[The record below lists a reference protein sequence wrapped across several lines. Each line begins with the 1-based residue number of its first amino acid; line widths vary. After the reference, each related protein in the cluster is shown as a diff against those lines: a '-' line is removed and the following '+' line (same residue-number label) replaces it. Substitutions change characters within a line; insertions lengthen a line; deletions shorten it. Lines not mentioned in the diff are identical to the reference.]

1 MNSKLEMAKPS
12 KLALVDWGWIS
23 AALIFLALMCFCILF
38 FVKGAND
45 LSATQTESLLRTPA
59 PVAVTQAGPEPNP
72 EVRAQPATAVTP
84 PERQSR
90 SSEAFGESAQGTL
103 NGGGATSELATT
115 TPESAEVM
123 LWNRSNSP
131 VKRFSSR
138 RRVALGKRAPRS
150 IRALIEMWFRRFR
163 TRSHR

>member
-45 LSATQTESLLRTPA
+45 LSATQTESRLRSPA
-59 PVAVTQAGPEPNP
+59 PVAVRQAGPEPNP

-90 SSEAFGESAQGTL
+90 PTEAFGESAQGTL
-103 NGGGATSELATT
+103 SGDSATYELATT

-123 LWNRSNSP
+123 LCNRGNAP

-138 RRVALGKRAPRS
+138 RRVARGKRAPQS
-150 IRALIEMWFRRFR
+150 IRALIEMWFRGFR

>member
-90 SSEAFGESAQGTL
+90 SSEAFGELAPETLSGGSATRHKEQYIDHAK
-103 NGGGATSELATT
+103 ATSGGEIRL
-115 TPESAEVM
+115 PFDYIG
-123 LWNRSNSP
+123 L
-131 VKRFSSR
+131 
-138 RRVALGKRAPRS
+138 S
-150 IRALIEMWFRRFR
+150 I
-163 TRSHR
+163 

>member
-1 MNSKLEMAKPS
+1 MDSKLEMAKPS
-12 KLALVDWGWIS
+12 KMALVDWGWIS
-23 AALIFLALMCFCILF
+23 AALIVLAVMCFCILF

-72 EVRAQPATAVTP
+72 EVRAHPATAVTP
-84 PERQSR
+84 PERQFR

-103 NGGGATSELATT
+103 SGGSAPYKLVTT
-115 TPESAEVM
+115 APESAEVM
-123 LWNRSNSP
+123 LWNRSNLP

-138 RRVALGKRAPRS
+138 RRVALNKRAPRS
-150 IRALIEMWFRRFR
+150 IRALIEMWFRGFR

>member
-1 MNSKLEMAKPS
+1 MDFCRFDFFGFNVL
-12 KLALVDWGWIS
+12 
-23 AALIFLALMCFCILF
+23 CILF

-90 SSEAFGESAQGTL
+90 SSFGESAQGTL
-103 NGGGATSELATT
+103 SGGSATYELATT
-115 TPESAEVM
+115 TPESANVM
-123 LWNRSNSP
+123 L
-131 VKRFSSR
+131 
-138 RRVALGKRAPRS
+138 
-150 IRALIEMWFRRFR
+150 
-163 TRSHR
+163 